1 VEEFG
6 SSGSAGS
13 CRSIELL
20 PCIPQKE
27 AREEIPPRRKAGKG
41 ISLCKFPPDRPDPM
55 KEQPPQDDDPN
66 ASTLNPMSFLL
77 PLPAVFWAKGSFLE
91 N

>member
-1 VEEFG
+1 LGFRVEEFG
-6 SSGSAGS
+6 SSGWAGS

-41 ISLCKFPPDRPDPM
+41 ISLCKFLPDRPDPM
-55 KEQPPQDDDPN
+55 EEQRLRMMIRIPPP
-66 ASTLNPMSFLL
+66 
-77 PLPAVFWAKGSFLE
+77 
-91 N
+91 